1 MSERDETAETNENA
15 ETNEDAPTE
24 GEVASKQKASSEAAS
39 DGASPADEPAQ
50 AQDAAAEPAEEEA
63 EKQDEEQDEAELH
76 DTTVEVLPD
85 ETGRLR
91 QQLEEAS
98 ARLRA
103 VSKAYKDLQTEMDAF
118 RRRQQVLA
126 EAKAEKRAAQVVE
139 RFFEPV
145 QNLRRAVEQEDVSAA
160 DLKQG
165 VQMVLKQFVGRMEE
179 LGLAEIPG
187 VGAPF
192 DPQVHDALAQL
203 PVTDE
208 GMNGKVI
215 EVYATGWK
223 VGERVIQPAQVVV
236 GVYQEPGEA

>member
-1 MSERDETAETNENA
+1 MSERDENTPDEPGTPESEETAEDQVQDGEA
-15 ETNEDAPTE
+15 EVIDAE
-24 GEVASKQKASSEAAS
+24 AEVV
-39 DGASPADEPAQ
+39 DAQ
-50 AQDAAAEPAEEEA
+50 AVEPEPVE
-63 EKQDEEQDEAELH
+63 DN
-76 DTTVEVLPD
+76 VEVLPD
-85 ETGRLR
+85 ESTRLR
-91 QQLEEAS
+91 QQLDESS

-145 QNLRRAVEQEDVSAA
+145 QNLRRALDQTDVSLE
-160 DLKQG
+160 DLRAG

-187 VGAPF
+187 VGSTF

-208 GMNGKVI
+208 AMNGKVI
-215 EVYATGWK
+215 EVYATGWR
-223 VGERVIQPAQVVV
+223 VGDKVIQPAQVVV
-236 GVYQEPGEA
+236 GVYQEPADA